1 MHYFVTKIKTLSS
14 TSIHIKILIMTGLFS
29 KNKKDK
35 FIVCLFNNYLIGTIL
50 LFCSKLYYNSYVI
63 FLKIL
68 VLQIYNNK
76 RINKDCCNIFC
87 IHLKP
92 KSNF

>member
-1 MHYFVTKIKTLSS
+1 
-14 TSIHIKILIMTGLFS
+14 MTDLFS
-29 KNKKDK
+29 NSKKDK
-35 FIVCLFNNYLIGTIL
+35 LIVCLFNNYLIGTIL
-50 LFCSKLYYNSYVI
+50 FCSKFYYNSYVI

-87 IHLKP
+87 INLKP
-92 KSNF
+92 KSYF